1 MDIYFELKRTVKQT
15 LVYAFGTMATKLAG
29 LILVPL
35 YTKYLTVSEYGTL
48 GLIELVLQITAVVG
62 GLGLAPALIRWY
74 SLAQSEQSK
83 RSLLFTTMAASL
95 GTGATVFLLSLV
107 FSAPLAEFLF
117 DPSSPEHLSRFAYY
131 IRLVVLTAIF
141 EFLLLVPLS
150 LLRIQERA
158 VLYSAVA
165 VSRFTLLVVLNVA
178 LVAFFQLGI
187 EGVLIGILL
196 STVLSFMVTVP
207 YLRKNVQVG
216 IVQTELKEM
225 LKYGLPVMGASLAMI
240 LLSLADRYLLT
251 WLSTLESVGLYTLG
265 YRIAG
270 IIHLLFVNAFA
281 LGFYPAIFKMTNRD
295 ERNVYLSKTF
305 TYVTFLAFWSIL
317 TLSLFAPELLRLI
330 VPNAL
335 YWEAENV
342 VFLLSVGFGFYG
354 MFYILSMGFY
364 LEKRTA
370 YVSALIF
377 GAALFNFGLNILLI
391 PQWGIIGAGVAK
403 VLSYAAL
410 VALTATFVH
419 RIYPVHHRWGGIVK
433 VLLCTGGLYGISF
446 LWKDTAVWTNLA
458 LDVIA
463 SACFPLLLYLLRFF
477 DNEDLQRAR
486 RWISRVFTHSAQKSP

>member
-1 MDIYFELKRTVKQT
+1 M
-15 LVYAFGTMATKLAG
+15 
-29 LILVPL
+29 
-35 YTKYLTVSEYGTL
+35 
-48 GLIELVLQITAVVG
+48 
-62 GLGLAPALIRWY
+62 
-74 SLAQSEQSK
+74 
-83 RSLLFTTMAASL
+83 
-95 GTGATVFLLSLV
+95 
-107 FSAPLAEFLF
+107 
-117 DPSSPEHLSRFAYY
+117 
-131 IRLVVLTAIF
+131 
-141 EFLLLVPLS
+141 LVPLS
-150 LLRIQERA
+150 LFRIQERA
-158 VLYSAVA
+158 VLYSVVA

-216 IVQTELKEM
+216 IVRTELKEM
-225 LKYGLPVMGASLAMI
+225 LKYGIPVMGASLAMI

-281 LGFYPAIFKMTNRD
+281 LGFYPAIFKMTSRD

-305 TYVTFLAFWSIL
+305 TYLTFLAFWSIL
-317 TLSLFAPELLRLI
+317 ALSLFAPELLRLI

-364 LEKRTA
+364 LEKRTV

-377 GAALFNFGLNILLI
+377 GTALFNIGLDILLI
-391 PQWGIIGAGVAK
+391 PQWDIIGTGVAK

-419 RIYPVHHRWGGIVK
+419 RIYPVHHRWGRIVK

-446 LWKDTAVWTNLA
+446 LWKDTAVWTNVA
-458 LDVIA
+458 LDVVA